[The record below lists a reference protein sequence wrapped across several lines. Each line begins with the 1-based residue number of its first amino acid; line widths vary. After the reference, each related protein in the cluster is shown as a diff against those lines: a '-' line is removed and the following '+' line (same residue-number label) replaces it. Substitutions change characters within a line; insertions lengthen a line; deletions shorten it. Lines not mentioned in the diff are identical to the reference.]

1 MEHSYQISFPAK
13 KSLQFI
19 THPLH
24 VAIETE
30 DIEDAVCVH
39 LLRVQAIQHDN
50 GRLGVAA
57 ILSGRRGRGP
67 ITRSIA
73 SSTTSS
79 HWWTHA
85 ATFISIALIVSM
97 VTASL
102 MTQGREQIVSQAA
115 PLLLDFNLQSGQ
127 EC

>member
-1 MEHSYQISFPAK
+1 MEHSNQIPLPAK
-13 KSLQFI
+13 RSLQLN

-24 VAIETE
+24 VAIETK

-39 LLRVQAIQHDN
+39 LLGVQAVQHDDR
-50 GRLGVAA
+50 RLSVAT
-57 ILSGRRGRGP
+57 ILSRRRGRGP

-85 ATFISIALIVSM
+85 ATFISIALIISM
-97 VTASL
+97 VTTSL
-102 MTQGREQIVSQAA
+102 RHK
-115 PLLLDFNLQSGQ
+115 
-127 EC
+127 